1 MSAIESVP
9 DKQYASDP
17 MPTCLPKDCTDI
29 LAPFFVELLNQS
41 LRTGSL
47 PTVFKEAYITSLIEK
62 ADLDVDDVRS
72 YPPISNLPA
81 LSNLLELFVYLQL
94 LDYITAE
101 GLVAALQSTYRRFH
115 SIESAIVNALSDM
128 LRALDNGDV
137 AVFTLLDLSAAFDTV
152 NYDDWRRHMAS
163 AAVH

>member
-41 LRTGSL
+41 LRTGSV

-81 LSNLLELFVYLQL
+81 LSNLLELSFTCNFWITSQRKGSWLHSSL
-94 LDYITAE
+94 LTD
-101 GLVAALQSTYRRFH
+101 
-115 SIESAIVNALSDM
+115 D
-128 LRALDNGDV
+128 
-137 AVFTLLDLSAAFDTV
+137 FTP
-152 NYDDWRRHMAS
+152 
-163 AAVH
+163 